1 MTQKAILE
9 NALAVTKARQ
19 SAVLSQR
26 QLSKISHVP
35 QSTIASIEY
44 GHNTG
49 IETIS
54 KLALSLGKKLT
65 ISISNI
71 IGELK
76 SAYILHR
83 CPRYN

>member
-1 MTQKAILE
+1 ME

-35 QSTIASIEY
+35 QSTIARIEY

-54 KLALSLGKKLT
+54 KLALGKKLT
-65 ISISNI
+65 FSIS
-71 IGELK
+71 
-76 SAYILHR
+76 
-83 CPRYN
+83 

>member
-35 QSTIASIEY
+35 QSTIARIEG

-49 IETIS
+49 IENIN
-54 KLALSLGKKLT
+54 KLVLGKKLT
-65 ISISNI
+65 ISIS
-71 IGELK
+71 
-76 SAYILHR
+76 
-83 CPRYN
+83 

>member
-19 SAVLSQR
+19 SAVLSQK

-35 QSTIASIEY
+35 QSTIARIEY

-49 IETIS
+49 IENIS
-54 KLALSLGKKLT
+54 KLVLGKKLT